1 MKNRVSYIIM
11 LLVIIMSVFSVSII
25 STHVMA
31 GTEKHEEEG
40 HKEGGKEDAHEHE
53 EKEEVVR
60 FSDAELKE
68 FGITIDR
75 AGSGKLHVYVEATGE
90 IKPDPDLV
98 SHLVPRVSG
107 IVSEVRKKVGDW
119 VKEGEIMAIIE
130 SRELADAKSA
140 YLTARERFK
149 LAEFEFK
156 RKERL
161 WKEKIV
167 AEKDYLK
174 AKKMFAEAQIEL
186 MAREQKLHALG
197 LTDADVKGLKSHKDV
212 PLTRYELISP
222 IDGVVLERHITKGE
236 FVSTDMTVFKIADLS
251 RVWILLAIYEKDI
264 PYVREGQKAIV
275 EVGYGT
281 KPVRCTLSYVAPVID
296 EKTRTVA
303 ARCVAS
309 NKKGLLRPGTFIR
322 AKIDVESID
331 VGIVVPK
338 TAVHT
343 FRGKTVVFVRT
354 SEGFVPREVVTGRSD
369 AERVEIVK
377 GLEPGEEYASKGGFT
392 IKAEFKKAEFG
403 EGHSH

>member
-1 MKNRVSYIIM
+1 MKRKFLYII
-11 LLVIIMSVFSVSII
+11 LFVIAVLPF
-25 STHVMA
+25 TLTPHVAVA
-31 GTEKHEEEG
+31 GKGEHREDEHKGEEPGHEEENIV
-40 HKEGGKEDAHEHE
+40 KFTDE
-53 EKEEVVR
+53 ELR
-60 FSDAELKE
+60 E
-68 FGITIDR
+68 FGVTIDTVK
-75 AGSGKLHVYVEATGE
+75 GGKLHVYVEATGE

-107 IVSEVRKKVGDW
+107 IASEVRKKVGDR
-119 VKEGEIMAIIE
+119 VREGEIMAIIE

-140 YLTARERFK
+140 YLTAREKFK

-161 WKEKIV
+161 WKDKIV

-197 LTDADVKGLKSHKDV
+197 LTDEEVRALKNHRDV
-212 PLTRYELISP
+212 PLTRYELLSP
-222 IDGVVLERHITKGE
+222 ITGVVLERHITKGE

-264 PYVREGQKAIV
+264 PYVREGQNVIV

-281 KPVRCTLSYVAPVID
+281 KPVRCRLSYVAPVID
-296 EKTRTVA
+296 EKTRTVE

-309 NKKGLLRPGTFIR
+309 NKKELLRPGTFVR

-343 FRGKTVVFVRT
+343 LRGKTVVFVRT
-354 SEGFVPREVVTGRSD
+354 PEGFVPREVVTGRSD
-369 AERVEIVK
+369 AERVEILK
-377 GLEPGEEYASKGGFT
+377 GLEPGERYASKGGFT
-392 IKAEFKKAEFG
+392 IKAELKKAEFG
-403 EGHSH
+403 EGHGH

>member
-1 MKNRVSYIIM
+1 MKKGESVMRSRPLFIILTLTVVIM
-11 LLVIIMSVFSVSII
+11 LSLTVAPHTVE
-25 STHVMA
+25 A
-31 GTEKHEEEG
+31 GTEGHEEEG
-40 HKEGGKEDAHEHE
+40 HEQE
-53 EKEEVVR
+53 EEVVR
-60 FSDAELKE
+60 FTEKELKE
-68 FGITIDR
+68 FGIEIDR
-75 AGSGKLHVYVEATGE
+75 ARGGKLRVFVEATGE
-90 IKPDPDLV
+90 IRPDPDLV
-98 SHLVPRVSG
+98 SHLVPRVGG
-107 IVSEVRKKVGDW
+107 IVFSVRKKVGDR
-119 VKEGEIMAIIE
+119 VKEGEVIAIIE

-149 LAEFEFK
+149 LAEFEFR
-156 RKERL
+156 RKEKL

-197 LTDADVKGLKSHKDV
+197 LTDEDVKGLKDHRDI
-212 PLTRYELISP
+212 PLTRYELLSP

-251 RVWILLAIYEKDI
+251 RVWVLLAIYEKDI
-264 PYVREGQKAIV
+264 PYVKDGQKAII
-275 EVGYGT
+275 EVGYGV
-281 KPVRCTLSYVAPVID
+281 KPVGCRLSYVAPVIE

-303 ARCVAS
+303 ARCVVS
-309 NKKGLLRPGTFIR
+309 NRRGILRPGTFIR

-331 VGIVVPK
+331 VGLVVPR

-343 FRGKTVVFVRT
+343 FKGNTVVFVRT
-354 SEGFVPREVVTGRSD
+354 KEGFVPRVVVTGRSD
-369 AERVEIVK
+369 EDRVEILK

-403 EGHSH
+403 EGHAH